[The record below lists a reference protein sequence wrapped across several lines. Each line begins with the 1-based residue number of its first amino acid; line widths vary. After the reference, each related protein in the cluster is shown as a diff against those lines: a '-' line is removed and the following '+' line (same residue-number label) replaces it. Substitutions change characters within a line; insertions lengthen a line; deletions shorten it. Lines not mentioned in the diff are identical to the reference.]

1 MKEHTSR
8 QFSAAFHTLR
18 DLGDCFVAALL
29 AMTYAGRFVSLRA
42 KRSNLVV
49 PRFVRCGGSHSY
61 RTDGTILIVT
71 IWVVLVLAGL
81 ALVFARSMRVA
92 AIVSANHVASLDAEC
107 VAAGAAQYAMAKL
120 ATGSEEESS
129 DLMDSE
135 PYEGKQVGKGY
146 FWLLRPN
153 LEDDRQLD
161 YGLTDESGKINLNSA
176 SEEMLLKL
184 PGMTAEL
191 AASIID
197 WRDEDS
203 EITPGGAEDE
213 YYLSLSEPYNC
224 KNSALETV
232 DEILLIKG
240 ASEELLYGEDTNL
253 NSILDDNENDG
264 DFSEPSDNRN
274 GRLDTGFYDYVT
286 VYSVEINKDSDG
298 NQRININ
305 DANSRQDLQSALQE
319 VVKEDRTLEIMN
331 NISTNPSFSN
341 VLDFYYSTGLKSEE
355 FSQIVDRLT
364 TSDEESFPG
373 LVNVNTA
380 PKAVLL
386 CLPELEETDVEALIS
401 RRDSGKDL
409 DTIAWVTEVL
419 DQEKAVA
426 IGSYITTR
434 SFQYS
439 ADILAIAGN
448 GRAYRRYMAV
458 FNMSTQTPQTV
469 YWKSMTHFGWPL
481 NEEIVT
487 ALRKGEPLT
496 NAVLNMKTN

>member
-1 MKEHTSR
+1 MKELTSG
-8 QFSAAFHTLR
+8 QF
-18 DLGDCFVAALL
+18 
-29 AMTYAGRFVSLRA
+29 AG
-42 KRSNLVV
+42 KR
-49 PRFVRCGGSHSY
+49 
-61 RTDGTILIVT
+61 RTRGTILIVT

-92 AIVSANHVASLDAEC
+92 AIVSANHVASLEAEC
-107 VAAGAAQYAMAKL
+107 IAAGAAQYAKAKL
-120 ATGSEEESS
+120 AASSQEESS

-135 PYEGKQVGKGY
+135 SYEAKEVGKGY
-146 FWLLRPN
+146 FWLLRSN
-153 LEDDRQLD
+153 LEDDRKLD
-161 YGLTDESGKINLNSA
+161 YGLTDESGKVNLNSA

-213 YYLSLSEPYNC
+213 YYLLLPEPYNC
-224 KNSALETV
+224 KNGPLETV
-232 DEILLIKG
+232 EEILLIKG
-240 ASEELLYGEDTNL
+240 ATEELLYGEDTNL
-253 NSILDDNENDG
+253 NGVLDDQENDG
-264 DFSEPSDNRN
+264 DLSEPSDNRN
-274 GRLDTGFYDYVT
+274 GRLDPGFYDYVT
-286 VYSVEINKDSDG
+286 VYSVESNLDSDG

-305 DANSRQDLQSALQE
+305 DAGSRQDLQSALQE
-319 VVKEDRTLEIMN
+319 VVKEDRALEIMN
-331 NISTNPSFSN
+331 LIPTNPSFSN
-341 VLDFYYSTGLKSEE
+341 VLDFYYSTGLKAEE

-364 TSDEESFPG
+364 TSDETSFPG

-386 CLPELEETDVEALIS
+386 CLPELEESDVDALLS
-401 RRDSGKDL
+401 RRNSDQGLDS
-409 DTIAWVTEVL
+409 IAWVAEVL
-419 DQEKAVA
+419 DQDKAVA

-439 ADILAIAGN
+439 ADILGIAAN
-448 GRAYRRYMAV
+448 GRAYKRYRAV
-458 FNMSTQTPQTV
+458 FDMSSQKPKIV

-481 NEEIVT
+481 NEYIVA

-496 NAVLNMKTN
+496 NTILNMY

>member
-1 MKEHTSR
+1 MKKQPFG
-8 QFSAAFHTLR
+8 QF
-18 DLGDCFVAALL
+18 G
-29 AMTYAGRFVSLRA
+29 YA
-42 KRSNLVV
+42 
-49 PRFVRCGGSHSY
+49 H
-61 RTDGTILIVT
+61 RTHGTILIVT

-92 AIVSANHVASLDAEC
+92 AIVAANHVASLEAEC
-107 VAAGAAQYAMAKL
+107 IATGASQYAMAKL
-120 ATGSEEESS
+120 ASRSEEETSE
-129 DLMDSE
+129 LMDSE
-135 PYEGKQVGKGY
+135 PYEAAEIGKGY
-146 FWLLRPN
+146 FWLLRSN
-153 LEDDRQLD
+153 LEDDREFD

-176 SEEMLLKL
+176 SEEILLKL

-213 YYLSLSEPYNC
+213 YYLLLSESYNC
-224 KNSALETV
+224 KNAPLETV

-264 DFSEPSDNRN
+264 DLSDPADNRN

-286 VYSVEINKDSDG
+286 VYSVETNLDSEG

-305 DANSRQDLQSALQE
+305 DAGSRQDLQSALQE
-319 VVKEDRTLEIMN
+319 VVKEERALEIMMMVPN
-331 NISTNPSFSN
+331 NPRYSN
-341 VLDFYYSTGLKSEE
+341 ILEFYFSTGLKSEE

-373 LVNVNTA
+373 LVNINTA

-386 CLPELEETDVEALIS
+386 CLPELEESDVEALLS
-401 RRDSGKDL
+401 RRSSEQDL
-409 DTIAWVTEVL
+409 DSIAWVAEVL

-426 IGSYITTR
+426 VGSYITTR

-439 ADILAIAGN
+439 ADILGMAAN
-448 GRAYRRYMAV
+448 GRAYKRYKAV
-458 FNMSTQTPQTV
+458 FDMSAQTPRVV

-481 NEEIVT
+481 NEYIVA

-496 NAVLNMKTN
+496 NTLLNMN

>member
-1 MKEHTSR
+1 MKKHTFK
-8 QFSAAFHTLR
+8 QF
-18 DLGDCFVAALL
+18 
-29 AMTYAGRFVSLRA
+29 
-42 KRSNLVV
+42 
-49 PRFVRCGGSHSY
+49 RCIH
-61 RTDGTILIVT
+61 RTNGTILIVT

-92 AIVSANHVASLDAEC
+92 AIIAANHIASLEAEC
-107 VAAGAAQYAMAKL
+107 IAAGASEYAMAKL
-120 ATGSEEESS
+120 TTSLEETTE
-129 DLMDSE
+129 LMDSE
-135 PYEGKQVGKGY
+135 PYEAMQVGKGY
-146 FWLLRPN
+146 FWLLRLN
-153 LEDDRQLD
+153 LEDDRELD
-161 YGLTDESGKINLNSA
+161 YGLTDESGKININSA

-213 YYLSLSEPYNC
+213 YYLLLSEPYNC
-224 KNSALETV
+224 KNLPLETV

-240 ASEELLYGEDTNL
+240 ASEEMLYGEDTNL
-253 NSILDDNENDG
+253 NSILDDHENDG
-264 DFSEPSDNRN
+264 DLSDPSDNRN
-274 GRLDTGFYDYVT
+274 GRLDPGFYDYVT
-286 VYSVEINKDSDG
+286 VYSTEINLDSQG

-305 DANSRQDLQSALQE
+305 DAGSRQNLQSALQE
-319 VVKEDRTLEIMN
+319 VVKEDRALEIMN
-331 NISTNPSFSN
+331 LVPTNPSFSN
-341 VLDFYYSTGLKSEE
+341 VLSFFYATGMKSEE

-386 CLPELEETDVEALIS
+386 CLPELEDSDVEALLS
-401 RRDSGKDL
+401 HRSSGKGL
-409 DTIAWVTEVL
+409 DSIAWVTEVL
-419 DQEKAVA
+419 NQEKAIAV
-426 IGSYITTR
+426 GSYITTR

-439 ADILAIAGN
+439 ADILGIAGN
-448 GRAYRRYMAV
+448 GRAYKRYKAV
-458 FNMSTQTPQTV
+458 FDMSQQTPRIV

-481 NEEIVT
+481 NEEIVA

-496 NAVLNMKTN
+496 NTILNMN

>member
-1 MKEHTSR
+1 MKKLTSR
-8 QFSAAFHTLR
+8 QF
-18 DLGDCFVAALL
+18 GD
-29 AMTYAGRFVSLRA
+29 T
-42 KRSNLVV
+42 
-49 PRFVRCGGSHSY
+49 H
-61 RTDGTILIVT
+61 RTNGTILIVT

-92 AIVSANHVASLDAEC
+92 AIVAANHVASLDAEC
-107 VAAGAAQYAMAKL
+107 IAAGASQYAKAKL
-120 ATGSEEESS
+120 AASSQEDSS

-135 PYEGKQVGKGY
+135 SYEAMEIGRGY
-146 FWLLRPN
+146 FWLLRSN

-213 YYLSLSEPYNC
+213 YYLLLSEPYNC
-224 KNSALETV
+224 KNSSLETV
-232 DEILLIKG
+232 EEILLIKG

-253 NSILDDNENDG
+253 NSVLDDHENDG
-264 DFSEPSDNRN
+264 DLSDPSDNRN
-274 GRLDTGFYDYVT
+274 GRLDPGFYDYVT
-286 VYSVEINKDSDG
+286 VYSVETNLDSEG

-305 DANSRQDLQSALQE
+305 DAGSRQDLQSALQE
-319 VVKEDRTLEIMN
+319 VVKEDRALEIMN
-331 NISTNPSFSN
+331 LVPTNPSFSN
-341 VLDFYYSTGLKSEE
+341 VLDFYFSTGLKAEE

-364 TSDEESFPG
+364 TSDEDSFPG

-386 CLPELEETDVEALIS
+386 CLPELEESDVEALLS
-401 RRDSGKDL
+401 RRDSGQGL
-409 DTIAWVTEVL
+409 DSVAWVTEVL

-426 IGSYITTR
+426 VGSYITTR

-439 ADILAIAGN
+439 ADILGIAGN
-448 GRAYRRYMAV
+448 GRAYKRYRAV
-458 FNMSTQTPQTV
+458 FDMSAQTPRTV

-496 NAVLNMKTN
+496 NTILNMNIN

>member
-1 MKEHTSR
+1 MKKQPFG
-8 QFSAAFHTLR
+8 QFGNTH
-18 DLGDCFVAALL
+18 
-29 AMTYAGRFVSLRA
+29 
-42 KRSNLVV
+42 
-49 PRFVRCGGSHSY
+49 

-92 AIVSANHVASLDAEC
+92 AIVAANHVASLEAEC
-107 VAAGAAQYAMAKL
+107 IAAGASEYAKAKL
-120 ATGSEEESS
+120 ATSSEEETT

-135 PYEGKQVGKGY
+135 PYEAMEVGEGY
-146 FWLLRPN
+146 VWLLRSD
-153 LEDDRQLD
+153 LEDDRQFD

-213 YYLSLSEPYNC
+213 YYLLLSESYNC
-224 KNSALETV
+224 KNSELETV

-240 ASEELLYGEDTNL
+240 ASEDLLYGEDTNL

-264 DFSEPSDNRN
+264 DLSDPSDNRN
-274 GRLDTGFYDYVT
+274 GRLDIGFYDYVT
-286 VYSVEINKDSDG
+286 VYSVETNLDSEG

-305 DANSRQDLQSALQE
+305 DAGSRQDLQGLLQD
-319 VVKEDRTLEIMN
+319 VVDEDRALEIMN
-331 NISTNPSFSN
+331 FIPTNPSFSN
-341 VLDFYYSTGLKSEE
+341 VLDFYFSMGLKSEE
-355 FSQIVDRLT
+355 FAQIVDRLT

-386 CLPELEETDVEALIS
+386 CLPELEESDVEALLS
-401 RRDSGKDL
+401 RRSSDQGLDS
-409 DTIAWVTEVL
+409 IAWVTEVL

-426 IGSYITTR
+426 VGSYITTR

-439 ADILAIAGN
+439 ADILGIAGN
-448 GRAYRRYMAV
+448 GRAYKRYKAV
-458 FNMSTQTPQTV
+458 FDMSQGSPRIV

-481 NEEIVT
+481 NKEIVA

-496 NAVLNMKTN
+496 NTILNMN